1 MHTLLPAL
9 LLWGQVVDVSG
20 QAAAQPPDVTLQSAP
35 ATAPD
40 DVAPVAPD
48 VAPVA
53 PPAVAAEAQLRVLR
67 EQLFARDA
75 LYLDFRAHML
85 QDGRTID
92 AADAYLIVG
101 RPDLANQV
109 RRRRTAKGVARG
121 VGIAALTLGLVWGIV
136 EGIAVTFD
144 NGIHRLVNGCGSM
157 SIEPQ
162 CADRSHVSAI
172 PGVMI
177 VGGAAAWV
185 TGAVMPEDPLGDAE
199 KGRLVDDYNRRLR
212 AGMGLSF

>member
-20 QAAAQPPDVTLQSAP
+20 QPAAQPPDVTLESAP
-35 ATAPD
+35 ATVPN
-40 DVAPVAPD
+40 DVAPV
-48 VAPVA
+48 V
-53 PPAVAAEAQLRVLR
+53 PPAGAADAQLRVLR

-75 LYLDFRAHML
+75 LYLDFRAHMM
-85 QDGRTID
+85 QDGRAID

-109 RRRRTAKGVARG
+109 RRRRTAKGITRG

-144 NGIHRLVNGCGSM
+144 NGTHRLLNGCGSM
-157 SIEPQ
+157 SGEPK
-162 CADRSHVSAI
+162 CADRSHASAI

-199 KGRLVDDYNRRLR
+199 KARLVDDHNRRLR
-212 AGMGLSF
+212 AGVGLSF